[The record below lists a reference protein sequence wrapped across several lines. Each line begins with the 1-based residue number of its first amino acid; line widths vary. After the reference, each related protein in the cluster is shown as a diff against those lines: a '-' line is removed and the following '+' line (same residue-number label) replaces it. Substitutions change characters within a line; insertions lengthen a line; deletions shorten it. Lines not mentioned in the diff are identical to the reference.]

1 MLFALIVGGG
11 ASLLNI
17 AVHAFATVTM
27 VRAVRARFTGEFHSG
42 PMLGLIVV
50 MVTAVSVLM
59 IAHLFEIW
67 VWSLFY
73 AFLGVAPPGAND
85 FTFAFVNF
93 TTLGYGDVV
102 PVPRWKILG
111 PMTAMNGVL
120 LFGWSTAVL
129 FQILTASS
137 HRLDMKF

>member
-1 MLFALIVGGG
+1 VFFALIVGGG

-17 AVHAFATVTM
+17 AVHAFATVAM
-27 VRAVRARFTGEFHSG
+27 VRAVRAKFYGEFHSS
-42 PMLGLIVV
+42 PMLRLIII

-73 AFLGVAPPGAND
+73 EFLGVTPAGADD
-85 FTFAFVNF
+85 FTFAFVNY

-102 PVPRWKILG
+102 PVPRWKVLG

-129 FQILTASS
+129 FQILSASS
-137 HRLDMKF
+137 HRLEMKF